1 MHYYTIMHTF
11 KVLFNV
17 LYNLNYIFFSE
28 IDIFVLYAKYDSLL
42 YFYSLGKDIYHF
54 LLI

>member
-28 IDIFVLYAKYDSLL
+28 MDIFVLMLNMIHYYIFIL
-42 YFYSLGKDIYHF
+42 
-54 LLI
+54 